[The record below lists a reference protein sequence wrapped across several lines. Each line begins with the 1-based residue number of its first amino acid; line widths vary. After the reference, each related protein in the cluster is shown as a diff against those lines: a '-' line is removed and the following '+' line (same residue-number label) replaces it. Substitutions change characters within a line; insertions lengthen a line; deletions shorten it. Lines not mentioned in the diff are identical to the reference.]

1 MLGVLVKLLVRQSG
15 GFGDVRRSSA
25 GIARLRVRGGRFG
38 GVREDSLSNRRG
50 GMKTLAAG

>member
-25 GIARLRVRGGRFG
+25 GIARLRVRGGRVG